1 MIADYYDC
9 VVDDYGVGDP
19 LDTRNEEYGNPKGQ
33 DLDDGNVEDSVSVD
47 HVEHEAMVMTMIL
60 DDGSDDGA

>member
-19 LDTRNEEYGNPKGQ
+19 LDTRNEEYGNPKG
-33 DLDDGNVEDSVSVD
+33 
-47 HVEHEAMVMTMIL
+47 
-60 DDGSDDGA
+60 